1 MVQGLNIFTKDL
13 IKDIVERCNAE
24 GDFCRV
30 GETDIVRVLNIFDK
44 KCYKDITISIDEVEL
59 YLYLYLDENTKLLV
73 DLWKINDLLREFVKL
88 DSLRYYIVLQSIG
101 DLDRV
106 RRICHKKAN
115 MTTEVWNSYIE
126 TIDLHKKL
134 MLLNFYLYL
143 CGYYEY
149 KESKSVT
156 YYQIL

>member
-1 MVQGLNIFTKDL
+1 MQRLNIFNKDL
-13 IKDIVERCNAE
+13 IKDIVERCNAK

-30 GETDIVRVLNIFDK
+30 GETDIVRVQNIFDEK
-44 KCYKDITISIDEVEL
+44 LYQDITVSIDEVEL
-59 YLYLYLDENTKLLV
+59 YLYVYLDENTKFLV

-88 DSLRYYIVLQSIG
+88 DYLRNHNVLQSIG

-149 KESKSVT
+149 KESKSIT